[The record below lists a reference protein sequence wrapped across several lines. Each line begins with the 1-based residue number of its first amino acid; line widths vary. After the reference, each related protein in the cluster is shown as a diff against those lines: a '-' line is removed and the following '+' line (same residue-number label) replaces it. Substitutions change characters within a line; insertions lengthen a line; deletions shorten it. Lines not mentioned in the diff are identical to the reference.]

1 MDITVSEL
9 MGNFMDTPL
18 VVWVKTFGPLGSGS
32 EDKLSMFMDLVDGVF
47 LHKIMTH
54 IDPSPTNQRVNKN
67 VNNDVN
73 LRIQNLNIVIR
84 HIKNYYQD
92 SLQQLIL
99 MTLPNVLT
107 IAKDPLSGKGMEEV
121 KRLLLLILGCAV
133 QCERKEEIIEK
144 IKLLDIEKQAAIVSH
159 IQEVTHNQENV
170 LDMQWLELPDMP
182 PEELNPLS
190 RNMALHLRKLID
202 ERDECAEVIVE
213 LTQEKDY
220 LQSQQ
225 PSNHMG
231 YPCPE
236 RNVLGLDGPVSLL
249 SKEDR
254 QHLAVELADTK
265 AKLRR
270 SRQELEE
277 KTEHLMD
284 TKHEVER
291 LDLEMQKLKQENM
304 QVLAEARSVRA
315 YRDEVDALREKAA
328 RVDRLDT
335 ELSRCK
341 ERLHDVHFYKT
352 RVEELREDNVT
363 LIDTKAMLEEQLGAA
378 RGRCDKLHEL
388 EKENLQ
394 LRSKLHDMEMDRV
407 TDKKRLEELIEENML
422 LEISQKQSM
431 NESTHLGWELEQ
443 LAKNN
448 DNSDT
453 RKSFVF
459 ELNESTSSRLLK
471 LEKENQV
478 LQTTIQELR
487 EASLSLEEG
496 QLHTLELESENQGLC
511 KKLEHL
517 QTLLDQEKQTTQDME
532 GLGEDLLKD
541 KQKLNKALETLQ
553 EDKDRQISELAQE
566 KEHLSQ
572 AVSSLRQR
580 AQANSEARVR
590 EVETENRVLHQTI
603 TDTGSKLA
611 RLEAQGKQST
621 KELETLRERGERCE
635 ELERE
640 TAHLGRSKEQL
651 QREVASLMI
660 TCDRA
665 EALERDNASLEQDNR
680 RLKKQADTAQNTSLR
695 LTTLEKDHSLL
706 DQENLELRRTVES
719 LRPAAV
725 RLAQLQQENGELER
739 DREELARSVEELRS
753 QGKRAERLEMSISSL
768 GQENQ
773 RLQQSLDNSS
783 TKIQGLERELRQA
796 EAETGGLRRELEE
809 VCLVAKRLEA
819 VEKEKRG
826 LEQELGQSEKESKQL
841 EKEARRLWQQLE
853 VKERVLEESAL
864 RLASLEKEGITKE
877 KELERL
883 KEATGKV
890 KELEREN
897 KDLQKQATIDKRTLA
912 TLREDLVNEKL
923 KVQQQWNE
931 LETLSHELE
940 KIGLNREKL
949 LQEEHSCEDN
959 KFKIL
964 ESKIESTLKKTLEI
978 REEKI
983 QGLESRLEESS
994 SLNQQ
999 LRTELSTVKKTL
1011 EALRQRQEEEEAH
1024 SQTQSST
1031 LQAVGQGQGRPGQKE
1046 KWETE
1051 TREATA
1057 ELLKLKDRLIDIE
1070 KNNATLQ
1077 TEKHLLKEQ
1086 LRQLDTQ
1093 NSQLNA
1099 QTVAVQRQSAVLQE
1113 HNTALHTQTAKLQVE
1128 NSTLNSQSAS
1138 LMAQNAV
1145 LQGQVGALESESEAW
1160 QRQREEAR
1168 VGRESVLQD
1177 HERLLSVHERQAVE
1191 YEQLIAQHATLKG
1204 NQRALEQEHRTLENK
1219 YMVLLKQ
1226 KDAMQALESTLQKE
1240 RESLGEEIHKN
1251 ALILGE
1257 NQSLRGEVD
1266 RLTQTHTQL
1275 RAEYDGLQVQTK
1287 ELKTSLNGA
1296 QLEVN
1301 RWQARYD
1308 SMKEQHQGLDISM
1321 TKLDNHCELLTRL
1334 KGNLEEENHHLL
1346 SQIQMLSQQN
1356 QTLLERTMES
1366 KELYHEEQKQYIDKL
1381 NSLRRQKEKL
1391 EEKIMDQY
1399 KFYDPTPKK
1408 KNHWAGAKALAKLI
1422 KPKNRQDSS
1431 RERVRSAP
1439 DIPLP
1444 EPPTLDFPDIPPP
1457 LPPPPLPPRQSRL
1470 SLDSVGN
1477 HSQEENHHGQG
1488 HSPTLTPTHSSRALN
1503 DSGVSRGRELYRIPG
1518 GSSESVNGTEELY
1531 ARRRGV
1537 ELGGAAHSTIANH
1550 TSTSGLTPNSSS
1562 RPGRRPKG
1570 FIHED
1575 DPRVHS
1581 PDALFGSSIHGN
1593 AGYRPGSA
1601 ELSRNTSSSNSPVNF
1616 KDSLER
1622 LQGRSASLSSD
1633 DVVGVSHDVSHS
1645 LSLPRSSTVPYD
1657 THTHTPTKRSAPRPG
1672 RHRTSSPGSDMVT
1685 LEEFLEE
1692 SNTLSPPTVQTGSQE
1707 DLMEDYFSRTGERE
1721 RSTSGR
1727 PALRDGAKTP
1737 TSYVTPTVK
1746 RDTDLQRAGEVPGR
1760 NSKPGQSVRPIVR
1773 LPEGSTS
1780 TPQSQTLPNRAS
1792 NGLGTGGRPS
1802 PLGPPAPRGSGL
1814 GSSSLSRTFSLA
1826 SADLLRS
1833 NGPDSY
1839 RTDREAGGSPSQSGG
1854 GGSVDVV
1861 VRRPGAGAMARER
1874 PHSARLAGPSDIDPR
1889 RLPLAPPKE
1898 EPLSLT
1904 LPQHHSSSLSLQP
1917 ERYGGRT
1924 TPGSTPRNNG
1934 PSTGQQQ
1941 GRPNPQQNQKNH
1953 RGEVAMVT
1961 PVRAVPALRLEE
1973 AQEEEVQRREAQ
1985 LQADSPLLKKPEV
1998 GGGGGL
2004 SCGTEEPPTSTPAS
2018 PDPNNDPQT
2027 VWYEYGCV

>member
-1 MDITVSEL
+1 
-9 MGNFMDTPL
+9 
-18 VVWVKTFGPLGSGS
+18 
-32 EDKLSMFMDLVDGVF
+32 MFMDLVDGVF

-107 IAKDPLSGKGMEEV
+107 IAKDPLSGTKCLP
-121 KRLLLLILGCAV
+121 LLLPL

-328 RVDRLDT
+328 KVDRLDT

-453 RKSFVF
+453 RKSFVC

-680 RLKKQADTAQNTSLR
+680 RLKKQADMAQNTSLR

-725 RLAQLQQENGELER
+725 RLAQLQQENEELER

-753 QGKRAERLEMSISSL
+753 QGKRAERLEISISSL

-897 KDLQKQATIDKRTLA
+897 KELQKQATIDKRTLA

-1177 HERLLSVHERQAVE
+1177 HERLLSVHERQAAE

-1226 KDAMQALESTLQKE
+1226 KDAMEALESTLQKE

-1275 RAEYDGLQVQTK
+1275 RAEYDVLQVQTK

-1488 HSPTLTPTHSSRALN
+1488 HSPTLTPTHSSRGKTDTGGGGWVGELKGNATAAGPLG
-1503 DSGVSRGRELYRIPG
+1503 SLSLSVPLSVSFFL
-1518 GSSESVNGTEELY
+1518 
-1531 ARRRGV
+1531 
-1537 ELGGAAHSTIANH
+1537 
-1550 TSTSGLTPNSSS
+1550 
-1562 RPGRRPKG
+1562 
-1570 FIHED
+1570 
-1575 DPRVHS
+1575 
-1581 PDALFGSSIHGN
+1581 ALFPASVSFS

-1616 KDSLER
+1616 KDSLQR

-1727 PALRDGAKTP
+1727 PAHRDGAKTP

-1792 NGLGTGGRPS
+1792 NG
-1802 PLGPPAPRGSGL
+1802 GL

-1854 GGSVDVV
+1854 GGSVDGV

-1904 LPQHHSSSLSLQP
+1904 LPH
-1917 ERYGGRT
+1917 
-1924 TPGSTPRNNG
+1924 
-1934 PSTGQQQ
+1934 TGQQQ

-1973 AQEEEVQRREAQ
+1973 AQEEEVQ

>member
-18 VVWVKTFGPLGSGS
+18 VVWVKTFGPLGCGS

-84 HIKNYYQD
+84 HVKNYYQEC
-92 SLQQLIL
+92 LQQLIL

-107 IAKDPLSGKGMEEV
+107 MAKDPLSGKGMEEV

-144 IKLLDIEKQAAIVSH
+144 IKLLDLEKQAAIVSH

-170 LDMQWLELPDMP
+170 LDLQWLELPDMP
-182 PEELNPLS
+182 PEELDPLS

-202 ERDECAEVIVE
+202 ERDECAEAIVE
-213 LTQEKDY
+213 LTQERDY

-225 PSNHMG
+225 PSNHLG
-231 YPCPE
+231 DPNPE
-236 RNVLGLDGPVSLL
+236 RTDLGLGGPISWL

-277 KTEHLMD
+277 KAEQLVD

-304 QVLAEARSVRA
+304 QLLAEARSVRA

-328 RVDRLDT
+328 KVDRLDT
-335 ELSRCK
+335 ELSRCM

-352 RVEELREDNVT
+352 RVEELREDNAT
-363 LIDTKAMLEEQLGAA
+363 LMETRTLLEEQLGAS
-378 RGRCDKLHEL
+378 RERCDKLHEL

-394 LRSKLHDMEMDRV
+394 LRSKLHDVEMDRD
-407 TDKKRLEELIEENML
+407 TDKMRLEELIEENML

-431 NESTHLGWELEQ
+431 NESAHLGWELEQ
-443 LAKNN
+443 LAKNSDKN
-448 DNSDT
+448 DT

-459 ELNESTSSRLLK
+459 ELNESASSRLLK
-471 LEKENQV
+471 LEKENQG
-478 LQTTIQELR
+478 LKSTIQELR
-487 EASLSLEEG
+487 EASQSQEEG
-496 QLHTLELESENQGLC
+496 RPHAMELERENQGLS
-511 KKLEHL
+511 KKLERM

-541 KQKLNKALETLQ
+541 KQELEKTVETLQ
-553 EDKDRQISELAQE
+553 ADKNRQISELEQE

-572 AVSSLRQR
+572 AVYSLRQR
-580 AQANSEARVR
+580 AQIDSEAQVR
-590 EVETENRVLHQTI
+590 EVETENHVLHQTI

-611 RLEAQGKQST
+611 RLEAQGRQAT
-621 KELETLRERGERCE
+621 KELETLRERGE
-635 ELERE
+635 ELERDKTRLE
-640 TAHLGRSKEQL
+640 RSKEQL
-651 QREVASLMI
+651 QREVASLKI

-665 EALERDNASLEQDNR
+665 EALERDNTSLEQDNR
-680 RLKKQADTAQNTSLR
+680 RLKKQADTAQNVSLR
-695 LTTLEKDHSLL
+695 LATLENDHSLL
-706 DQENLELRRTVES
+706 DEENLELRRTVES

-739 DREELARSVEELRS
+739 EREDLTHSVEALRS
-753 QGKRAERLEMSISSL
+753 QGKRAERLELSVSSL

-773 RLQQSLDNSS
+773 RLQQSLNNSS
-783 TKIQGLERELRQA
+783 TKIQGLVRELKQA
-796 EAETGGLRRELEE
+796 ETETGGLRRELEE
-809 VCLVAKRLEA
+809 VRLAGKCLEA

-826 LEQELGQSEKESKQL
+826 LEQELGQSEKERKQL

-853 VKERVLEESAL
+853 VKGGVLEESAL
-864 RLASLEKEGITKE
+864 KLASLEKEGITKE

-883 KEATGKV
+883 KEVAGKV
-890 KELEREN
+890 KQLEREN
-897 KDLQKQATIDKRTLA
+897 KELQKQATIDKRTLA

-931 LETLSHELE
+931 LETLSNELE

-949 LQEEHSCEDN
+949 LQEKNSCEDN
-959 KFKIL
+959 KYKIL
-964 ESKIESTLKKTLEI
+964 ESKIESTLKKTLDI

-983 QGLESRLEESS
+983 NGLESRLEESS

-999 LRTELSTVKKTL
+999 LRTELSTMKKTV
-1011 EALRQRQEEEEAH
+1011 EALRQRQEEEEEAH

-1031 LQAVGQGQGRPGQKE
+1031 QQAAGQSQGRPSQGQEEE

-1051 TREATA
+1051 TREATTQ
-1057 ELLKLKDRLIDIE
+1057 LLKLKDRLIDIE

-1077 TEKHLLKEQ
+1077 TEKNLLKDL
-1086 LRQLDTQ
+1086 LRQLDNQ

-1099 QTVAVQRQSAVLQE
+1099 QTVALQRQAVALQE
-1113 HNTALHTQTAKLQVE
+1113 HNTALHKQTAKLQVE

-1168 VGRESVLQD
+1168 VGREGVLQD
-1177 HERLLSVHERQAVE
+1177 HERLLSVHERQAAE
-1191 YEQLIAQHATLKG
+1191 YEQLIAQHAALKG
-1204 NQRALEQEHRTLENK
+1204 NQRTLEQEHRSLENK
-1219 YMVLLKQ
+1219 YIVLLKQ
-1226 KDAMQALESTLQKE
+1226 KDAMEAVESTLQKE

-1251 ALILGE
+1251 ALILRE
-1257 NQSLRGEVD
+1257 KQSLRGEVD
-1266 RLTQTHTQL
+1266 RLTQTHSQL
-1275 RAEYDGLQVQTK
+1275 RAEYDRLQGQTK
-1287 ELKTSLNGA
+1287 ELKTSLNRA

-1301 RWQARYD
+1301 CWQARYD

-1366 KELYHEEQKQYIDKL
+1366 KEVYHEEQKQYIDKL

-1399 KFYDPTPKK
+1399 KYYDPAPKK
-1408 KNHWAGAKALAKLI
+1408 RNNWARAKALAKLI

-1431 RERVRSAP
+1431 RERVRSTP

-1444 EPPTLDFPDIPPP
+1444 ELPTLDFPDM
-1457 LPPPPLPPRQSRL
+1457 PPPPLPPRQSHL
-1470 SLDSVGN
+1470 SLDSVWN
-1477 HSQEENHHGQG
+1477 HSLEENHHGQG
-1488 HSPTLTPTHSSRALN
+1488 HFPALTPTHSSRALN
-1503 DSGVSRGRELYRIPG
+1503 DSGVARGRELFRTPG
-1518 GSSESVNGTEELY
+1518 GRSDSVNGAEELY

-1537 ELGGAAHSTIANH
+1537 ELGGAAAHSTPANH
-1550 TSTSGLTPNSSS
+1550 TSTSGLIPSS

-1570 FIHED
+1570 FIYED
-1575 DPRVHS
+1575 DSRVHS
-1581 PDALFGSSIHGN
+1581 PDALFVHGN

-1601 ELSRNTSSSNSPVNF
+1601 ELSRNTSSSNSPVNC

-1622 LQGRSASLSSD
+1622 LQDRSASLSSD
-1633 DVVGVSHDVSHS
+1633 DVVGLSHDVSHS

-1657 THTHTPTKRSAPRPG
+1657 THTPVQRSAPRPAH
-1672 RHRTSSPGSDMVT
+1672 HRTSSPGSEMVT

-1692 SNTLSPPTVQTGSQE
+1692 SNTLSPPTVQTGSRE
-1707 DLMEDYFSRTGERE
+1707 DLVADYFNPLGERE
-1721 RSTSGR
+1721 RSTLCR
-1727 PALRDGAKTP
+1727 PSPLRDGAKTP

-1746 RDTDLQRAGEVPGR
+1746 RDTDLHRAGEGLGR
-1760 NSKPGQSVRPIVR
+1760 TSKPGQSVKPSVR
-1773 LPEGSTS
+1773 LQEGSTS
-1780 TPQSQTLPNRAS
+1780 TPQSHSQTLPNRDS

-1802 PLGPPAPRGSGL
+1802 PLGLLAPCGGGL

-1839 RTDREAGGSPSQSGG
+1839 RPDMEAGGSPSGG
-1854 GGSVDVV
+1854 GGDWV
-1861 VRRPGAGAMARER
+1861 VRRPGTGAMARER
-1874 PHSARLAGPSDIDPR
+1874 PQSARLAGPSDIDPR
-1889 RLPLAPPKE
+1889 RLSLAPPKE
-1898 EPLSLT
+1898 EPLSLAP
-1904 LPQHHSSSLSLQP
+1904 PQHHSSSLSLQP
-1917 ERYGGRT
+1917 KCYGGRT
-1924 TPGSTPRNNG
+1924 TPGSTPRNNSSSSG
-1934 PSTGQQQ
+1934 LQPQGQ
-1941 GRPNPQQNQKNH
+1941 PTPQKNH
-1953 RGEVAMVT
+1953 GGEVAMVT
-1961 PVRAVPALRLEE
+1961 PVRAVLALKLEE
-1973 AQEEEVQRREAQ
+1973 AQDEEVQRREAR
-1985 LQADSPLLKKPEV
+1985 LKKPEV
-1998 GGGGGL
+1998 GGGGGGGL
-2004 SCGTEEPPTSTPAS
+2004 SCSTEEHPKSTSAS

>member
-84 HIKNYYQD
+84 HIKNYYQE

-182 PEELNPLS
+182 PEELEPLS

-225 PSNHMG
+225 PSNHLG

-236 RNVLGLDGPVSLL
+236 RTALGLDGPVSLL

-304 QVLAEARSVRA
+304 QLLAEARSVRA

-328 RVDRLDT
+328 KVDRLET

-363 LIDTKAMLEEQLGAA
+363 LMDTKAMLEEQLGAA

-394 LRSKLHDMEMDRV
+394 LRSKLHDMEMDRD

-431 NESTHLGWELEQ
+431 NESAHLGWELEQ

-448 DNSDT
+448 DNIDT

-459 ELNESTSSRLLK
+459 ELNESASSRLLK
-471 LEKENQV
+471 LEKENQG
-478 LQTTIQELR
+478 LQSTIQELR
-487 EASLSLEEG
+487 EASLSLQEG
-496 QLHTLELESENQGLC
+496 RLHTLELESDNQGLR
-511 KKLEHL
+511 KKLERL

-541 KQKLNKALETLQ
+541 KQKLDKALETLQ
-553 EDKDRQISELAQE
+553 ADKDRQISELEQE

-580 AQANSEARVR
+580 TQADSEARVR

-611 RLEAQGKQST
+611 RLEAQGKQSI

-640 TAHLGRSKEQL
+640 TAHLERSKEQL
-651 QREVASLMI
+651 QREVASLKI

-680 RLKKQADTAQNTSLR
+680 RLKKQVDTAQNISLR
-695 LTTLEKDHSLL
+695 LATLEKDHSLL

-739 DREELARSVEELRS
+739 EREELARSVEELRS
-753 QGKRAERLEMSISSL
+753 QGKRAERLELSVSSL
-768 GQENQ
+768 GLENQ

-783 TKIQGLERELRQA
+783 TKIQGLERELRQT

-809 VCLVAKRLEA
+809 VCLAGKCLEA

-826 LEQELGQSEKESKQL
+826 LEQELGQSEKERKQL
-841 EKEARRLWQQLE
+841 EKEARRLWLQLE
-853 VKERVLEESAL
+853 VKEGVLEESAL

-890 KELEREN
+890 KELERES
-897 KDLQKQATIDKRTLA
+897 KELQKQATIDKRTLA

-964 ESKIESTLKKTLEI
+964 ESRIESTLKKTLEI

-1031 LQAVGQGQGRPGQKE
+1031 QQAAGQGQSQGRPGQE

-1057 ELLKLKDRLIDIE
+1057 DLLKLKDRLIDIE

-1099 QTVAVQRQSAVLQE
+1099 QTMAVQRQAAVLQE
-1113 HNTALHTQTAKLQVE
+1113 QNTALHTQTAKLQVE

-1168 VGRESVLQD
+1168 VGRESVLLD
-1177 HERLLSVHERQAVE
+1177 HERLLSVHERQAAE

-1219 YMVLLKQ
+1219 YIVLLKQ
-1226 KDAMQALESTLQKE
+1226 KDAMEALESTLQKE
-1240 RESLGEEIHKN
+1240 RGILGEEIHKN

-1266 RLTQTHTQL
+1266 RLTQTHTRL

-1408 KNHWAGAKALAKLI
+1408 KNHWAGAKALAKFI

-1431 RERVRSAP
+1431 RERSC
-1439 DIPLP
+1439 
-1444 EPPTLDFPDIPPP
+1444 
-1457 LPPPPLPPRQSRL
+1457 L
-1470 SLDSVGN
+1470 SLDSLGN

-1537 ELGGAAHSTIANH
+1537 ELGGAAAHSTLANH
-1550 TSTSGLTPNSSS
+1550 TSTSGLTSNSSS
-1562 RPGRRPKG
+1562 RPGHRPKG

-1575 DPRVHS
+1575 DPLVHS
-1581 PDALFGSSIHGN
+1581 PDALFGSSVHGN

-1601 ELSRNTSSSNSPVNF
+1601 ELSRNTSSSNSPVNC

-1633 DVVGVSHDVSHS
+1633 DVVGLRHDVSHS

-1672 RHRTSSPGSDMVT
+1672 RHRTASPGSDMVT

-1692 SNTLSPPTVQTGSQE
+1692 SNTLSPPTVQTGSRE

-1721 RSTSGR
+1721 RSTPGR
-1727 PALRDGAKTP
+1727 PSPLRDGAKTP

-1746 RDTDLQRAGEVPGR
+1746 RNSDLQRADEVPGR
-1760 NSKPGQSVRPIVR
+1760 NSKPGQCVRPIVR

-1780 TPQSQTLPNRAS
+1780 TPQNHSQTLPNRAS
-1792 NGLGTGGRPS
+1792 NGLGTGGWPS
-1802 PLGPPAPRGSGL
+1802 PLGPPAPHGGGL
-1814 GSSSLSRTFSLA
+1814 GSSSSLSRTFSLA

-1839 RTDREAGGSPSQSGG
+1839 RTDREAGGSPSQGG
-1854 GGSVDVV
+1854 GGGDGV

-1874 PHSARLAGPSDIDPR
+1874 PQSARLAGPSDIDPR

-1904 LPQHHSSSLSLQP
+1904 PPQHHYSSLSLQP

-1924 TPGSTPRNNG
+1924 TPGATPRNNS
-1934 PSTGQQQ
+1934 PSTGPQQ

-1961 PVRAVPALRLEE
+1961 PVRAVSSLRLEE
-1973 AQEEEVQRREAQ
+1973 AQEEEVQRRETPQ
-1985 LQADSPLLKKPEV
+1985 QANSPLLKKPEV
-1998 GGGGGL
+1998 GGGGGGL
-2004 SCGTEEPPTSTPAS
+2004 SCGTEEPPKSTPAS

>member
-1 MDITVSEL
+1 CFLTVRNLLEPCSHCHIL
-9 MGNFMDTPL
+9 HP
-18 VVWVKTFGPLGSGS
+18 VKTFGPLGSGP

-84 HIKNYYQD
+84 HIKNYYQEH
-92 SLQQLIL
+92 LQQLIL
-99 MTLPNVLT
+99 MTLPNVLSLF
-107 IAKDPLSGKGMEEV
+107 LS
-121 KRLLLLILGCAV
+121 LIKTPS
-133 QCERKEEIIEK
+133 CERKEEIIEK

-170 LDMQWLELPDMP
+170 LDMQWLELPDVAA
-182 PEELNPLS
+182 EELDLLS
-190 RNMALHLRKLID
+190 RNMALHLRKIID
-202 ERDECAEVIVE
+202 ERDESAEVIVE
-213 LTQEKDY
+213 LTQERDY

-225 PSNHMG
+225 PSNHLG
-231 YPCPE
+231 FPSPE
-236 RNVLGLDGPVSLL
+236 RTNLGLGGPVSLL

-277 KTEHLMD
+277 KTEQLMD
-284 TKHEVER
+284 TKHELER
-291 LDLEMQKLKQENM
+291 LDLEMQKLKQEN
-304 QVLAEARSVRA
+304 QQLLAEARSVRA

-328 RVDRLDT
+328 KVDRLDT

-341 ERLHDVHFYKT
+341 ERLNDVHFYKS

-363 LIDTKAMLEEQLGAA
+363 LMETKAMLEEQLRAA

-394 LRSKLHDMEMDRV
+394 LRSKLHDMEMDRD
-407 TDKKRLEELIEENML
+407 TDKKRLEELVEENML

-431 NESTHLGWELEQ
+431 NESAHLGWELEQ

-448 DNSDT
+448 ENNDT
-453 RKSFVF
+453 HKSFVF

-471 LEKENQV
+471 LEKENQS
-478 LQTTIQELR
+478 LQSTIQELR
-487 EASLSLEEG
+487 QASLSLEEG
-496 QLHTLELESENQGLC
+496 QLHTLELERENQGLS
-511 KKLEHL
+511 KKLERL

-532 GLGEDLLKD
+532 GLGEDLLRD
-541 KQKLNKALETLQ
+541 KQKLQKALETVQ
-553 EDKDRQISELAQE
+553 AEKERQISELEKE

-572 AVSSLRQR
+572 AVGSLRQR
-580 AQANSEARVR
+580 AQADSEARVR
-590 EVETENRVLHQTI
+590 EVEKENRVLHQTI
-603 TDTGSKLA
+603 TDTGSKVA
-611 RLEAQGKQST
+611 RLEAQGRQAS

-640 TAHLGRSKEQL
+640 MARLERSREQL
-651 QREVASLMI
+651 QREVSEIFFEPVL
-660 TCDRA
+660 R
-665 EALERDNASLEQDNR
+665 ENATLEQDNR
-680 RLKKQADTAQNTSLR
+680 RLKKQVDAAQNLSLR
-695 LTTLEKDHSLL
+695 LATLEKDHSLL
-706 DQENLELRRTVES
+706 DLENLELRRTVES

-725 RLAQLQQENGELER
+725 RLAQLQQENGELEKE
-739 DREELARSVEELRS
+739 REELARSVEELRS
-753 QGKRAERLEMSISSL
+753 QAKRAERLELSVSSL

-773 RLQQSLDNSS
+773 RLQQSLDNTS
-783 TKIQGLERELRQA
+783 TKIQGLEKELRQS
-796 EAETGGLRRELEE
+796 EAETGGLKRELEE
-809 VCLVAKRLEA
+809 VRLAGKRLEA

-826 LEQELGQSEKESKQL
+826 VEQELGQSEKERKQL

-853 VKERVLEESAL
+853 VKERVLEESSL
-864 RLASLEKEGITKE
+864 RLASLEKEGFAKE

-883 KEATGKV
+883 REVTGKV

-897 KDLQKQATIDKRTLA
+897 KELQKQATIDKRTLA

-931 LETLSHELE
+931 LETLNHELE
-940 KIGLNREKL
+940 KIGLNKEKL
-949 LQEEHSCEDN
+949 LQEEHNCDDN
-959 KFKIL
+959 KYKIL
-964 ESKIESTLKKTLEI
+964 ESKIESTLKKTLAI

-1024 SQTQSST
+1024 TQSSPQKT
-1031 LQAVGQGQGRPGQKE
+1031 AGPGHEKE

-1086 LRQLDTQ
+1086 LRQLDNQ

-1099 QTVAVQRQSAVLQE
+1099 QNVALQRQSSGLQE

-1128 NSTLNSQSAS
+1128 NSALNSQSAS

-1168 VGRESVLQD
+1168 LGRESVLQD
-1177 HERLLSVHERQAVE
+1177 HERLLSVHERQAAE
-1191 YEQLIAQHATLKG
+1191 YEQLISQHATLKSS
-1204 NQRALEQEHRTLENK
+1204 QRALEQEHRALENK
-1219 YMVLLKQ
+1219 YLVLLKQ
-1226 KDAMQALESTLQKE
+1226 KDATEVLESTLQKE

-1251 ALILGE
+1251 ALIRGE
-1257 NQSLRGEVD
+1257 NQSLKGEVE
-1266 RLTQTHTQL
+1266 RLNQTHTQL
-1275 RAEYDGLQVQTK
+1275 RGEYDGLQAQTK
-1287 ELKTSLNGA
+1287 ELKASLNGA

-1308 SMKEQHQGLDISM
+1308 SLKERHQCLDISM
-1321 TKLDNHCELLTRL
+1321 AKLDNHCELLTRL

-1399 KFYDPTPKK
+1399 KFYDPS
-1408 KNHWAGAKALAKLI
+1408 
-1422 KPKNRQDSS
+1422 PKN
-1431 RERVRSAP
+1431 
-1439 DIPLP
+1439 
-1444 EPPTLDFPDIPPP
+1444 
-1457 LPPPPLPPRQSRL
+1457 
-1470 SLDSVGN
+1470 
-1477 HSQEENHHGQG
+1477 
-1488 HSPTLTPTHSSRALN
+1488 
-1503 DSGVSRGRELYRIPG
+1503 
-1518 GSSESVNGTEELY
+1518 
-1531 ARRRGV
+1531 
-1537 ELGGAAHSTIANH
+1537 
-1550 TSTSGLTPNSSS
+1550 
-1562 RPGRRPKG
+1562 
-1570 FIHED
+1570 
-1575 DPRVHS
+1575 
-1581 PDALFGSSIHGN
+1581 
-1593 AGYRPGSA
+1593 
-1601 ELSRNTSSSNSPVNF
+1601 
-1616 KDSLER
+1616 
-1622 LQGRSASLSSD
+1622 LSSD
-1633 DVVGVSHDVSHS
+1633 DVAGLSHDT
-1645 LSLPRSSTVPYD
+1645 SLPRSATVPYD
-1657 THTHTPTKRSAPRPG
+1657 TPVQKSAQSLAPRPS
-1672 RHRTSSPGSDMVT
+1672 RHRSSSPGSEMVT

-1692 SNTLSPPTVQTGSQE
+1692 SNTLSPPTVQTDSRE
-1707 DLMEDYFSRTGERE
+1707 DLMADYFNRTGERE
-1721 RSTSGR
+1721 RSAPGR
-1727 PALRDGAKTP
+1727 PSPLRDGAKTP

-1746 RDTDLQRAGEVPGR
+1746 RDADLHRSGDGPGR
-1760 NSKPGQSVRPIVR
+1760 TSKPGQSVKPCVR

-1780 TPQSQTLPNRAS
+1780 TPLSHSQTLPNRAS
-1792 NGLGTGGRPS
+1792 NGSGVGTGMGVRPS
-1802 PLGPPAPRGSGL
+1802 PLGPPGTRSGGQ
-1814 GSSSLSRTFSLA
+1814 GSSASLSRTFSLA

-1833 NGPDSY
+1833 NGPDGY
-1839 RTDREAGGSPSQSGG
+1839 RTEREAGGRPGLGG
-1854 GGSVDVV
+1854 GDEGV
-1861 VRRPGAGAMARER
+1861 VRRPGAGGTTRER
-1874 PHSARLAGPSDIDPR
+1874 PQSARLAGPSDLDPR

-1898 EPLSLT
+1898 EAPSLAP
-1904 LPQHHSSSLSLQP
+1904 PQHHSSSLAPTHRNS
-1917 ERYGGRT
+1917 
-1924 TPGSTPRNNG
+1924 PG
-1934 PSTGQQQ
+1934 TGAPQV
-1941 GRPNPQQNQKNH
+1941 RPAHPQNQKNH

-1961 PVRAVPALRLEE
+1961 PVRAEGG
-1973 AQEEEVQRREAQ
+1973 
-1985 LQADSPLLKKPEV
+1985 V
-1998 GGGGGL
+1998 GDLG
-2004 SCGTEEPPTSTPAS
+2004 CTEEHPKSTPAS

>member
-1 MDITVSEL
+1 MPAVNTTCSLNFVSSPCVSIL
-9 MGNFMDTPL
+9 
-18 VVWVKTFGPLGSGS
+18 VKTFGPLGSGS

-107 IAKDPLSGKGMEEV
+107 IAKDPLSGTKCLP
-121 KRLLLLILGCAV
+121 LLLPL

-328 RVDRLDT
+328 KVDRLDT

-541 KQKLNKALETLQ
+541 KQKLDKALETLQ
-553 EDKDRQISELAQE
+553 EDKDRQISELEQE

-621 KELETLRERGERCE
+621 KELETLRERGEHCE

-651 QREVASLMI
+651 QREVREVILALTLVASLMI

-864 RLASLEKEGITKE
+864 RLASLEKEGITKD

-897 KDLQKQATIDKRTLA
+897 KELQKQATIDKRTLA

-1070 KNNATLQ
+1070 KNVSGDAKQLLQ
-1077 TEKHLLKEQ
+1077 
-1086 LRQLDTQ
+1086 QLDTQ
-1093 NSQLNA
+1093 NSQLN
-1099 QTVAVQRQSAVLQE
+1099 
-1113 HNTALHTQTAKLQVE
+1113 VE

-1177 HERLLSVHERQAVE
+1177 HERLLSVHERQAAE

-1219 YMVLLKQ
+1219 YIVLLKQ
-1226 KDAMQALESTLQKE
+1226 KDAMEALESTLQKE

-1457 LPPPPLPPRQSRL
+1457 PASPSSTPPPVPPQPGLCGEPLSGGEPPRTGTAAGPLGSL
-1470 SLDSVGN
+1470 SLSVPL
-1477 HSQEENHHGQG
+1477 S
-1488 HSPTLTPTHSSRALN
+1488 
-1503 DSGVSRGRELYRIPG
+1503 VSFFL
-1518 GSSESVNGTEELY
+1518 
-1531 ARRRGV
+1531 
-1537 ELGGAAHSTIANH
+1537 
-1550 TSTSGLTPNSSS
+1550 
-1562 RPGRRPKG
+1562 
-1570 FIHED
+1570 
-1575 DPRVHS
+1575 
-1581 PDALFGSSIHGN
+1581 ALFPASVSFS

-1601 ELSRNTSSSNSPVNF
+1601 ELSRNTSSSNSPVNC

-1737 TSYVTPTVK
+1737 TSYVTPTLK
-1746 RDTDLQRAGEVPGR
+1746 RDTDLQRAGEMPGR

-1780 TPQSQTLPNRAS
+1780 TPQTLPNRAS

-1802 PLGPPAPRGSGL
+1802 PLGPPAPRGGGL

-1839 RTDREAGGSPSQSGG
+1839 RIDRETGGSPSQSGG
-1854 GGSVDVV
+1854 GGSVDGV

-1904 LPQHHSSSLSLQP
+1904 LPH
-1917 ERYGGRT
+1917 
-1924 TPGSTPRNNG
+1924 
-1934 PSTGQQQ
+1934 TGQQQ
-1941 GRPNPQQNQKNH
+1941 GRPNPQQNH

-1973 AQEEEVQRREAQ
+1973 AQEEEVQRREAR
-1985 LQADSPLLKKPEV
+1985 LQANSPLLKKPEV

-2004 SCGTEEPPTSTPAS
+2004 SCGTGEPPTSTPAS

>member
-1 MDITVSEL
+1 
-9 MGNFMDTPL
+9 
-18 VVWVKTFGPLGSGS
+18 
-32 EDKLSMFMDLVDGVF
+32 
-47 LHKIMTH
+47 
-54 IDPSPTNQRVNKN
+54 
-67 VNNDVN
+67 
-73 LRIQNLNIVIR
+73 
-84 HIKNYYQD
+84 
-92 SLQQLIL
+92 
-99 MTLPNVLT
+99 
-107 IAKDPLSGKGMEEV
+107 
-121 KRLLLLILGCAV
+121 
-133 QCERKEEIIEK
+133 
-144 IKLLDIEKQAAIVSH
+144 
-159 IQEVTHNQENV
+159 
-170 LDMQWLELPDMP
+170 
-182 PEELNPLS
+182 
-190 RNMALHLRKLID
+190 
-202 ERDECAEVIVE
+202 
-213 LTQEKDY
+213 
-220 LQSQQ
+220 
-225 PSNHMG
+225 
-231 YPCPE
+231 
-236 RNVLGLDGPVSLL
+236 
-249 SKEDR
+249 
-254 QHLAVELADTK
+254 
-265 AKLRR
+265 
-270 SRQELEE
+270 
-277 KTEHLMD
+277 
-284 TKHEVER
+284 
-291 LDLEMQKLKQENM
+291 M

-328 RVDRLDT
+328 KVDRLDT

-453 RKSFVF
+453 RKSFVC

-680 RLKKQADTAQNTSLR
+680 RLKKQADMAQNTSLR

-725 RLAQLQQENGELER
+725 RLAQLQQENEELER

-753 QGKRAERLEMSISSL
+753 QGKRAERLEISISSL

-897 KDLQKQATIDKRTLA
+897 KELQKQATIDKRTLA

-1011 EALRQRQEEEEAH
+1011 EALRQRQEEEE
-1024 SQTQSST
+1024 
-1031 LQAVGQGQGRPGQKE
+1031 GQGRPGQKE

-1070 KNNATLQ
+1070 KN
-1077 TEKHLLKEQ
+1077 
-1086 LRQLDTQ
+1086 
-1093 NSQLNA
+1093 
-1099 QTVAVQRQSAVLQE
+1099 
-1113 HNTALHTQTAKLQVE
+1113 VE

-1177 HERLLSVHERQAVE
+1177 HERLLSVHERQAAE

-1226 KDAMQALESTLQKE
+1226 KDAMEALESTLQKE

-1275 RAEYDGLQVQTK
+1275 RAEYDVLQVQTK

-1488 HSPTLTPTHSSRALN
+1488 HSPTLTPTHSSR
-1503 DSGVSRGRELYRIPG
+1503 GK
-1518 GSSESVNGTEELY
+1518 T
-1531 ARRRGV
+1531 
-1537 ELGGAAHSTIANH
+1537 
-1550 TSTSGLTPNSSS
+1550 
-1562 RPGRRPKG
+1562 
-1570 FIHED
+1570 
-1575 DPRVHS
+1575 
-1581 PDALFGSSIHGN
+1581 
-1593 AGYRPGSA
+1593 
-1601 ELSRNTSSSNSPVNF
+1601 
-1616 KDSLER
+1616 
-1622 LQGRSASLSSD
+1622 
-1633 DVVGVSHDVSHS
+1633 
-1645 LSLPRSSTVPYD
+1645 D
-1657 THTHTPTKRSAPRPG
+1657 T
-1672 RHRTSSPGSDMVT
+1672 
-1685 LEEFLEE
+1685 
-1692 SNTLSPPTVQTGSQE
+1692 
-1707 DLMEDYFSRTGERE
+1707 
-1721 RSTSGR
+1721 
-1727 PALRDGAKTP
+1727 
-1737 TSYVTPTVK
+1737 
-1746 RDTDLQRAGEVPGR
+1746 
-1760 NSKPGQSVRPIVR
+1760 
-1773 LPEGSTS
+1773 
-1780 TPQSQTLPNRAS
+1780 
-1792 NGLGTGGRPS
+1792 
-1802 PLGPPAPRGSGL
+1802 
-1814 GSSSLSRTFSLA
+1814 
-1826 SADLLRS
+1826 
-1833 NGPDSY
+1833 
-1839 RTDREAGGSPSQSGG
+1839 GG
-1854 GGSVDVV
+1854 GGWVGELKGNAVYF
-1861 VRRPGAGAMARER
+1861 
-1874 PHSARLAGPSDIDPR
+1874 RLLIQDCS
-1889 RLPLAPPKE
+1889 
-1898 EPLSLT
+1898 
-1904 LPQHHSSSLSLQP
+1904 
-1917 ERYGGRT
+1917 
-1924 TPGSTPRNNG
+1924 
-1934 PSTGQQQ
+1934 
-1941 GRPNPQQNQKNH
+1941 
-1953 RGEVAMVT
+1953 
-1961 PVRAVPALRLEE
+1961 
-1973 AQEEEVQRREAQ
+1973 
-1985 LQADSPLLKKPEV
+1985 
-1998 GGGGGL
+1998 
-2004 SCGTEEPPTSTPAS
+2004 
-2018 PDPNNDPQT
+2018 
-2027 VWYEYGCV
+2027 

>member
-1 MDITVSEL
+1 FHETEQEL
-9 MGNFMDTPL
+9 CQLFTQPL
-18 VVWVKTFGPLGSGS
+18 VKTFGPLGSGS

-144 IKLLDIEKQAAIVSH
+144 IKLLDIEKQEAIVSH

-182 PEELNPLS
+182 PEELDPLS

-236 RNVLGLDGPVSLL
+236 RTVLGLDGPVSLL

-304 QVLAEARSVRA
+304 QLLAEARSVRA

-328 RVDRLDT
+328 KVDRLDT

-394 LRSKLHDMEMDRV
+394 LRSKLHDMEMDRD

-459 ELNESTSSRLLK
+459 ELNESASSRLLK
-471 LEKENQV
+471 LEKENQG

-487 EASLSLEEG
+487 EASLSREEG

-511 KKLEHL
+511 KKLERL

-541 KQKLNKALETLQ
+541 KQKLDKALETLQ
-553 EDKDRQISELAQE
+553 ADKDRQISELEQE

-580 AQANSEARVR
+580 AQADSEARVR

-603 TDTGSKLA
+603 TDTRSKLA
-611 RLEAQGKQST
+611 RLETQGKQST

-640 TAHLGRSKEQL
+640 TAHLERSKEQL

-665 EALERDNASLEQDNR
+665 ETLERDNASLEQDNR
-680 RLKKQADTAQNTSLR
+680 RLKKQADTAQNISLR

-719 LRPAAV
+719 LRPATV

-739 DREELARSVEELRS
+739 EREELARSVEELRS
-753 QGKRAERLEMSISSL
+753 QGKRAERLEMSVSSM

-773 RLQQSLDNSS
+773 SLQQSLDNSS

-809 VCLVAKRLEA
+809 VCLVGKRLEA

-826 LEQELGQSEKESKQL
+826 LEQELGQSEKERKQL

-853 VKERVLEESAL
+853 VKEGVLEEGAL

-883 KEATGKV
+883 KEVTGKV

-897 KDLQKQATIDKRTLA
+897 KELQKQATIDKRTLV

-949 LQEEHSCEDN
+949 LQEEHSCED
-959 KFKIL
+959 KCL
-964 ESKIESTLKKTLEI
+964 
-978 REEKI
+978 
-983 QGLESRLEESS
+983 
-994 SLNQQ
+994 SLQ
-999 LRTELSTVKKTL
+999 
-1011 EALRQRQEEEEAH
+1011 
-1024 SQTQSST
+1024 
-1031 LQAVGQGQGRPGQKE
+1031 
-1046 KWETE
+1046 
-1051 TREATA
+1051 
-1057 ELLKLKDRLIDIE
+1057 
-1070 KNNATLQ
+1070 NATLQ

-1099 QTVAVQRQSAVLQE
+1099 QTVAVQRQAALLQE

-1177 HERLLSVHERQAVE
+1177 HERLLSVHERQAAE

-1219 YMVLLKQ
+1219 WQ
-1226 KDAMQALESTLQKE
+1226 KDAMEALESTLQKE

-1275 RAEYDGLQVQTK
+1275 RVEYDGLQVQTK

-1422 KPKNRQDSS
+1422 KPKNRQDGS

-1444 EPPTLDFPDIPPP
+1444 EPPTLEFPDIPPP

-1488 HSPTLTPTHSSRALN
+1488 HSPTLTHSSRGKTDTGWVGELKENAVYFHLLIQ
-1503 DSGVSRGRELYRIPG
+1503 DSILYLLSLLSIFTSLPP
-1518 GSSESVNGTEELY
+1518 SVHL
-1531 ARRRGV
+1531 
-1537 ELGGAAHSTIANH
+1537 
-1550 TSTSGLTPNSSS
+1550 
-1562 RPGRRPKG
+1562 
-1570 FIHED
+1570 
-1575 DPRVHS
+1575 
-1581 PDALFGSSIHGN
+1581 
-1593 AGYRPGSA
+1593 
-1601 ELSRNTSSSNSPVNF
+1601 
-1616 KDSLER
+1616 DSLEH

-1692 SNTLSPPTVQTGSQE
+1692 SNTLSPPTVQTGSRE

-1727 PALRDGAKTP
+1727 PPPLRDGAKTP

-1792 NGLGTGGRPS
+1792 HGLGAGGLPS
-1802 PLGPPAPRGSGL
+1802 PLGPPAPRGGGL

-1854 GGSVDVV
+1854 GGSVDGV

-1874 PHSARLAGPSDIDPR
+1874 PQSARLAGPSDIDPR

-1898 EPLSLT
+1898 EPLSLS

-1924 TPGSTPRNNG
+1924 TPGSIPRNNG

-1973 AQEEEVQRREAQ
+1973 EEVQRREAR

>member
-1 MDITVSEL
+1 
-9 MGNFMDTPL
+9 
-18 VVWVKTFGPLGSGS
+18 
-32 EDKLSMFMDLVDGVF
+32 MFMDLVDGVF

-107 IAKDPLSGKGMEEV
+107 IAKDPLSGTKCLP
-121 KRLLLLILGCAV
+121 LLLLL

-328 RVDRLDT
+328 KVDRLDT

-541 KQKLNKALETLQ
+541 KQKLDKALETLQ
-553 EDKDRQISELAQE
+553 EDKDRQISELEQE

-651 QREVASLMI
+651 QREVREVILVLTIVLPYLQRSLK
-660 TCDRA
+660 
-665 EALERDNASLEQDNR
+665 NAIHNHC
-680 RLKKQADTAQNTSLR
+680 N
-695 LTTLEKDHSLL
+695 
-706 DQENLELRRTVES
+706 
-719 LRPAAV
+719 
-725 RLAQLQQENGELER
+725 
-739 DREELARSVEELRS
+739 
-753 QGKRAERLEMSISSL
+753 
-768 GQENQ
+768 
-773 RLQQSLDNSS
+773 
-783 TKIQGLERELRQA
+783 
-796 EAETGGLRRELEE
+796 
-809 VCLVAKRLEA
+809 
-819 VEKEKRG
+819 
-826 LEQELGQSEKESKQL
+826 KQL

-864 RLASLEKEGITKE
+864 RLASLEKEGITKD

-897 KDLQKQATIDKRTLA
+897 KELQKQATIDKRTLA

-949 LQEEHSCEDN
+949 LQEEHSSIVIQMVYCACL
-959 KFKIL
+959 IL
-964 ESKIESTLKKTLEI
+964 PGCL
-978 REEKI
+978 
-983 QGLESRLEESS
+983 
-994 SLNQQ
+994 SLQ
-999 LRTELSTVKKTL
+999 
-1011 EALRQRQEEEEAH
+1011 
-1024 SQTQSST
+1024 
-1031 LQAVGQGQGRPGQKE
+1031 
-1046 KWETE
+1046 
-1051 TREATA
+1051 
-1057 ELLKLKDRLIDIE
+1057 
-1070 KNNATLQ
+1070 NATLQ

-1177 HERLLSVHERQAVE
+1177 HERLLSVHERQAAE

-1219 YMVLLKQ
+1219 WQ
-1226 KDAMQALESTLQKE
+1226 KDAMEALESTLQKE

-1470 SLDSVGN
+1470 SLDSMGN

-1488 HSPTLTPTHSSRALN
+1488 HSPTLTPTHSSR
-1503 DSGVSRGRELYRIPG
+1503 GK
-1518 GSSESVNGTEELY
+1518 T
-1531 ARRRGV
+1531 
-1537 ELGGAAHSTIANH
+1537 
-1550 TSTSGLTPNSSS
+1550 
-1562 RPGRRPKG
+1562 
-1570 FIHED
+1570 
-1575 DPRVHS
+1575 
-1581 PDALFGSSIHGN
+1581 
-1593 AGYRPGSA
+1593 
-1601 ELSRNTSSSNSPVNF
+1601 
-1616 KDSLER
+1616 
-1622 LQGRSASLSSD
+1622 
-1633 DVVGVSHDVSHS
+1633 
-1645 LSLPRSSTVPYD
+1645 D
-1657 THTHTPTKRSAPRPG
+1657 T
-1672 RHRTSSPGSDMVT
+1672 
-1685 LEEFLEE
+1685 
-1692 SNTLSPPTVQTGSQE
+1692 
-1707 DLMEDYFSRTGERE
+1707 
-1721 RSTSGR
+1721 
-1727 PALRDGAKTP
+1727 
-1737 TSYVTPTVK
+1737 
-1746 RDTDLQRAGEVPGR
+1746 
-1760 NSKPGQSVRPIVR
+1760 
-1773 LPEGSTS
+1773 
-1780 TPQSQTLPNRAS
+1780 
-1792 NGLGTGGRPS
+1792 
-1802 PLGPPAPRGSGL
+1802 
-1814 GSSSLSRTFSLA
+1814 
-1826 SADLLRS
+1826 
-1833 NGPDSY
+1833 
-1839 RTDREAGGSPSQSGG
+1839 
-1854 GGSVDVV
+1854 
-1861 VRRPGAGAMARER
+1861 
-1874 PHSARLAGPSDIDPR
+1874 
-1889 RLPLAPPKE
+1889 
-1898 EPLSLT
+1898 
-1904 LPQHHSSSLSLQP
+1904 
-1917 ERYGGRT
+1917 
-1924 TPGSTPRNNG
+1924 
-1934 PSTGQQQ
+1934 
-1941 GRPNPQQNQKNH
+1941 
-1953 RGEVAMVT
+1953 
-1961 PVRAVPALRLEE
+1961 
-1973 AQEEEVQRREAQ
+1973 
-1985 LQADSPLLKKPEV
+1985 
-1998 GGGGGL
+1998 GGGL
-2004 SCGTEEPPTSTPAS
+2004 G
-2018 PDPNNDPQT
+2018 N
-2027 VWYEYGCV
+2027 

>member
-1 MDITVSEL
+1 
-9 MGNFMDTPL
+9 
-18 VVWVKTFGPLGSGS
+18 
-32 EDKLSMFMDLVDGVF
+32 
-47 LHKIMTH
+47 
-54 IDPSPTNQRVNKN
+54 
-67 VNNDVN
+67 
-73 LRIQNLNIVIR
+73 
-84 HIKNYYQD
+84 
-92 SLQQLIL
+92 
-99 MTLPNVLT
+99 
-107 IAKDPLSGKGMEEV
+107 MEEV

-144 IKLLDIEKQAAIVSH
+144 IKLLDIEKQEAIVSH

-182 PEELNPLS
+182 PEELDPLS

-225 PSNHMG
+225 PSNHM
-231 YPCPE
+231 
-236 RNVLGLDGPVSLL
+236 
-249 SKEDR
+249 EDR

-304 QVLAEARSVRA
+304 QLLAEARSVRA

-328 RVDRLDT
+328 KVDRLDT

-394 LRSKLHDMEMDRV
+394 LRSKLHDMEMDRD

-459 ELNESTSSRLLK
+459 ELNESASSRLLK
-471 LEKENQV
+471 LEKENQG

-487 EASLSLEEG
+487 EASLSREEG

-511 KKLEHL
+511 KKLERL

-541 KQKLNKALETLQ
+541 KQKLDKALETLQ
-553 EDKDRQISELAQE
+553 ADKDRQISELEQE

-580 AQANSEARVR
+580 AQADSEARVR

-603 TDTGSKLA
+603 TDTRSKLA
-611 RLEAQGKQST
+611 RLETQGKQST

-640 TAHLGRSKEQL
+640 TAHLERSKEQL

-665 EALERDNASLEQDNR
+665 ETLERDNASLEQDNR
-680 RLKKQADTAQNTSLR
+680 RLKKQADTAQNISLR

-719 LRPAAV
+719 LRPATV

-739 DREELARSVEELRS
+739 EREELARSVEELRS
-753 QGKRAERLEMSISSL
+753 QGKRAERLEMSVSSM

-773 RLQQSLDNSS
+773 SLQQSLDNSS

-809 VCLVAKRLEA
+809 VCLVGKRLEA

-826 LEQELGQSEKESKQL
+826 LEQELGQSEKERKQL

-853 VKERVLEESAL
+853 VKEGVLEEGAL

-883 KEATGKV
+883 KEVTGKV

-897 KDLQKQATIDKRTLA
+897 KELQKQATIDKRTLV

-949 LQEEHSCEDN
+949 LQED

-1011 EALRQRQEEEEAH
+1011 EALRQRQEEEEA
-1024 SQTQSST
+1024 
-1031 LQAVGQGQGRPGQKE
+1031 VGQGQGWPGQKE

-1099 QTVAVQRQSAVLQE
+1099 QTVAVQRQAALLQE

-1177 HERLLSVHERQAVE
+1177 HERLLSVHERQAAE

-1219 YMVLLKQ
+1219 YIVLLKQ
-1226 KDAMQALESTLQKE
+1226 KDAMEALESTLQKE

-1275 RAEYDGLQVQTK
+1275 RVEYDGLQVQTK

-1422 KPKNRQDSS
+1422 KPKNRQDGS

-1444 EPPTLDFPDIPPP
+1444 EPPTLEFPDIPPP

-1488 HSPTLTPTHSSRALN
+1488 HSPTLTHSSRGKT
-1503 DSGVSRGRELYRIPG
+1503 DTGWVGELK
-1518 GSSESVNGTEELY
+1518 E
-1531 ARRRGV
+1531 
-1537 ELGGAAHSTIANH
+1537 
-1550 TSTSGLTPNSSS
+1550 
-1562 RPGRRPKG
+1562 
-1570 FIHED
+1570 
-1575 DPRVHS
+1575 
-1581 PDALFGSSIHGN
+1581 N
-1593 AGYRPGSA
+1593 A
-1601 ELSRNTSSSNSPVNF
+1601 V
-1616 KDSLER
+1616 
-1622 LQGRSASLSSD
+1622 
-1633 DVVGVSHDVSHS
+1633 
-1645 LSLPRSSTVPYD
+1645 
-1657 THTHTPTKRSAPRPG
+1657 
-1672 RHRTSSPGSDMVT
+1672 
-1685 LEEFLEE
+1685 
-1692 SNTLSPPTVQTGSQE
+1692 
-1707 DLMEDYFSRTGERE
+1707 YFH
-1721 RSTSGR
+1721 
-1727 PALRDGAKTP
+1727 
-1737 TSYVTPTVK
+1737 
-1746 RDTDLQRAGEVPGR
+1746 
-1760 NSKPGQSVRPIVR
+1760 
-1773 LPEGSTS
+1773 
-1780 TPQSQTLPNRAS
+1780 
-1792 NGLGTGGRPS
+1792 
-1802 PLGPPAPRGSGL
+1802 
-1814 GSSSLSRTFSLA
+1814 
-1826 SADLLRS
+1826 LLIQDCS
-1833 NGPDSY
+1833 
-1839 RTDREAGGSPSQSGG
+1839 
-1854 GGSVDVV
+1854 
-1861 VRRPGAGAMARER
+1861 
-1874 PHSARLAGPSDIDPR
+1874 
-1889 RLPLAPPKE
+1889 
-1898 EPLSLT
+1898 
-1904 LPQHHSSSLSLQP
+1904 
-1917 ERYGGRT
+1917 
-1924 TPGSTPRNNG
+1924 
-1934 PSTGQQQ
+1934 
-1941 GRPNPQQNQKNH
+1941 
-1953 RGEVAMVT
+1953 
-1961 PVRAVPALRLEE
+1961 
-1973 AQEEEVQRREAQ
+1973 
-1985 LQADSPLLKKPEV
+1985 
-1998 GGGGGL
+1998 
-2004 SCGTEEPPTSTPAS
+2004 
-2018 PDPNNDPQT
+2018 
-2027 VWYEYGCV
+2027 

>member
-1 MDITVSEL
+1 
-9 MGNFMDTPL
+9 
-18 VVWVKTFGPLGSGS
+18 
-32 EDKLSMFMDLVDGVF
+32 
-47 LHKIMTH
+47 
-54 IDPSPTNQRVNKN
+54 
-67 VNNDVN
+67 
-73 LRIQNLNIVIR
+73 
-84 HIKNYYQD
+84 
-92 SLQQLIL
+92 
-99 MTLPNVLT
+99 
-107 IAKDPLSGKGMEEV
+107 MEEV

-291 LDLEMQKLKQENM
+291 LDLEMQKLKQ
-304 QVLAEARSVRA
+304 
-315 YRDEVDALREKAA
+315 
-328 RVDRLDT
+328 
-335 ELSRCK
+335 
-341 ERLHDVHFYKT
+341 
-352 RVEELREDNVT
+352 EELREDNVT

-541 KQKLNKALETLQ
+541 KQKLDKALETLQ
-553 EDKDRQISELAQE
+553 EDKDRQISELEQE

-660 TCDRA
+660 MCDRA

-864 RLASLEKEGITKE
+864 RLASLEKEGITKD

-897 KDLQKQATIDKRTLA
+897 KELQKQATIDKRTLA

-1011 EALRQRQEEEEAH
+1011 EALRQRQEEEE
-1024 SQTQSST
+1024 
-1031 LQAVGQGQGRPGQKE
+1031 GQGRPGQKE

-1070 KNNATLQ
+1070 KNVSGDGILKGLKNATLQ

-1099 QTVAVQRQSAVLQE
+1099 QTVA
-1113 HNTALHTQTAKLQVE
+1113 VE

-1177 HERLLSVHERQAVE
+1177 HERLLSVHERQAAE

-1219 YMVLLKQ
+1219 YIVLLKQ
-1226 KDAMQALESTLQKE
+1226 KDAMEALESTLQKE

-1470 SLDSVGN
+1470 SLDSMGN

-1488 HSPTLTPTHSSRALN
+1488 HSPTLTPTHSSR
-1503 DSGVSRGRELYRIPG
+1503 GK
-1518 GSSESVNGTEELY
+1518 T
-1531 ARRRGV
+1531 
-1537 ELGGAAHSTIANH
+1537 
-1550 TSTSGLTPNSSS
+1550 
-1562 RPGRRPKG
+1562 
-1570 FIHED
+1570 
-1575 DPRVHS
+1575 
-1581 PDALFGSSIHGN
+1581 
-1593 AGYRPGSA
+1593 
-1601 ELSRNTSSSNSPVNF
+1601 
-1616 KDSLER
+1616 
-1622 LQGRSASLSSD
+1622 
-1633 DVVGVSHDVSHS
+1633 
-1645 LSLPRSSTVPYD
+1645 D
-1657 THTHTPTKRSAPRPG
+1657 T
-1672 RHRTSSPGSDMVT
+1672 
-1685 LEEFLEE
+1685 
-1692 SNTLSPPTVQTGSQE
+1692 
-1707 DLMEDYFSRTGERE
+1707 
-1721 RSTSGR
+1721 
-1727 PALRDGAKTP
+1727 
-1737 TSYVTPTVK
+1737 
-1746 RDTDLQRAGEVPGR
+1746 
-1760 NSKPGQSVRPIVR
+1760 
-1773 LPEGSTS
+1773 
-1780 TPQSQTLPNRAS
+1780 
-1792 NGLGTGGRPS
+1792 
-1802 PLGPPAPRGSGL
+1802 
-1814 GSSSLSRTFSLA
+1814 
-1826 SADLLRS
+1826 
-1833 NGPDSY
+1833 
-1839 RTDREAGGSPSQSGG
+1839 
-1854 GGSVDVV
+1854 
-1861 VRRPGAGAMARER
+1861 
-1874 PHSARLAGPSDIDPR
+1874 
-1889 RLPLAPPKE
+1889 
-1898 EPLSLT
+1898 
-1904 LPQHHSSSLSLQP
+1904 
-1917 ERYGGRT
+1917 
-1924 TPGSTPRNNG
+1924 
-1934 PSTGQQQ
+1934 
-1941 GRPNPQQNQKNH
+1941 
-1953 RGEVAMVT
+1953 
-1961 PVRAVPALRLEE
+1961 
-1973 AQEEEVQRREAQ
+1973 
-1985 LQADSPLLKKPEV
+1985 
-1998 GGGGGL
+1998 GGGL
-2004 SCGTEEPPTSTPAS
+2004 G
-2018 PDPNNDPQT
+2018 N
-2027 VWYEYGCV
+2027 

>member
-328 RVDRLDT
+328 KVDRLDT

-541 KQKLNKALETLQ
+541 KQKLDKALETLQ
-553 EDKDRQISELAQE
+553 EDKDRQISELEQE

-621 KELETLRERGERCE
+621 KELETLRERGEHCE

-864 RLASLEKEGITKE
+864 RLASLEKEGITKD

-897 KDLQKQATIDKRTLA
+897 KELQKQATIDKRTLA

-1011 EALRQRQEEEEAH
+1011 EALRQRQEEEE
-1024 SQTQSST
+1024 
-1031 LQAVGQGQGRPGQKE
+1031 GQGRPGQKE

-1070 KNNATLQ
+1070 KN
-1077 TEKHLLKEQ
+1077 
-1086 LRQLDTQ
+1086 
-1093 NSQLNA
+1093 
-1099 QTVAVQRQSAVLQE
+1099 
-1113 HNTALHTQTAKLQVE
+1113 VE

-1177 HERLLSVHERQAVE
+1177 HERLLSVHERQAAE

-1219 YMVLLKQ
+1219 YIVLLKQ
-1226 KDAMQALESTLQKE
+1226 KDAMEALESTLQKE

-1457 LPPPPLPPRQSRL
+1457 PASPSSTPPPVPPQ
-1470 SLDSVGN
+1470 
-1477 HSQEENHHGQG
+1477 
-1488 HSPTLTPTHSSRALN
+1488 
-1503 DSGVSRGRELYRIPG
+1503 PG
-1518 GSSESVNGTEELY
+1518 LCG
-1531 ARRRGV
+1531 
-1537 ELGGAAHSTIANH
+1537 
-1550 TSTSGLTPNSSS
+1550 
-1562 RPGRRPKG
+1562 
-1570 FIHED
+1570 
-1575 DPRVHS
+1575 
-1581 PDALFGSSIHGN
+1581 
-1593 AGYRPGSA
+1593 
-1601 ELSRNTSSSNSPVNF
+1601 
-1616 KDSLER
+1616 
-1622 LQGRSASLSSD
+1622 
-1633 DVVGVSHDVSHS
+1633 
-1645 LSLPRSSTVPYD
+1645 
-1657 THTHTPTKRSAPRPG
+1657 
-1672 RHRTSSPGSDMVT
+1672 
-1685 LEEFLEE
+1685 
-1692 SNTLSPPTVQTGSQE
+1692 
-1707 DLMEDYFSRTGERE
+1707 
-1721 RSTSGR
+1721 
-1727 PALRDGAKTP
+1727 
-1737 TSYVTPTVK
+1737 
-1746 RDTDLQRAGEVPGR
+1746 
-1760 NSKPGQSVRPIVR
+1760 
-1773 LPEGSTS
+1773 
-1780 TPQSQTLPNRAS
+1780 
-1792 NGLGTGGRPS
+1792 
-1802 PLGPPAPRGSGL
+1802 
-1814 GSSSLSRTFSLA
+1814 
-1826 SADLLRS
+1826 
-1833 NGPDSY
+1833 
-1839 RTDREAGGSPSQSGG
+1839 
-1854 GGSVDVV
+1854 
-1861 VRRPGAGAMARER
+1861 
-1874 PHSARLAGPSDIDPR
+1874 
-1889 RLPLAPPKE
+1889 
-1898 EPLSLT
+1898 EPLS
-1904 LPQHHSSSLSLQP
+1904 
-1917 ERYGGRT
+1917 GG
-1924 TPGSTPRNNG
+1924 
-1934 PSTGQQQ
+1934 
-1941 GRPNPQQNQKNH
+1941 
-1953 RGEVAMVT
+1953 
-1961 PVRAVPALRLEE
+1961 
-1973 AQEEEVQRREAQ
+1973 
-1985 LQADSPLLKKPEV
+1985 
-1998 GGGGGL
+1998 
-2004 SCGTEEPPTSTPAS
+2004 EPPRTGALPY
-2018 PDPNNDPQT
+2018 PHPHPLQQR
-2027 VWYEYGCV
+2027 